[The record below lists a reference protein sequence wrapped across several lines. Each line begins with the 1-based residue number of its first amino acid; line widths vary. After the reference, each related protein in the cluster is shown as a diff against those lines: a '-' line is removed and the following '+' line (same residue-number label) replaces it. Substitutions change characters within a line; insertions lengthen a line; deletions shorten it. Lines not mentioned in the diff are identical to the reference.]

1 MARECEICQKKTIVS
16 GQRKK
21 LMSRYNPTPKKRKY
35 PNLQLVTVPNESSLK
50 EFAGKKIKACTKCIK
65 AFSK

>member
-1 MARECEICQKKTIVS
+1 MAKECAICGKKSIMA

-35 PNLQLVTVPNESSLK
+35 PNLQWVSLLSNK
-50 EFAGKKIKACTKCIK
+50 RVKACTKCRRTMTK
-65 AFSK
+65 RT